1 MFGDNIEKW
10 YMDFMFDDVIDLVDL
25 PRCGNDIVGVGLLVL
40 GLCVTKKYLVE
51 NCQYVFM
58 LLLEDLRKEI
68 Y

>member
-1 MFGDNIEKW
+1 
-10 YMDFMFDDVIDLVDL
+10 MDFMFDDVIDLVDL
-25 PRCGNDIVGVGLLVL
+25 PRCGNDIVWGWGLLVL
-40 GLCVTKKYLVE
+40 GLCVTKYLVE